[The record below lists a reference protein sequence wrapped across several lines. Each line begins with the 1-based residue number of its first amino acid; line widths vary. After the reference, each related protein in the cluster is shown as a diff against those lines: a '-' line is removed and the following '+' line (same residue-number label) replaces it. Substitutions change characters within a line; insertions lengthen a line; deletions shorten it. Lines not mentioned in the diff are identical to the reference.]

1 MTDESKP
8 TERSGMMPAEKWA
21 QTSVAKASR
30 YYCAKCGQRFDSPH
44 AVYDHLDAEHG
55 KKGAKP

>member
-1 MTDESKP
+1 
-8 TERSGMMPAEKWA
+8 MMPAEKWA